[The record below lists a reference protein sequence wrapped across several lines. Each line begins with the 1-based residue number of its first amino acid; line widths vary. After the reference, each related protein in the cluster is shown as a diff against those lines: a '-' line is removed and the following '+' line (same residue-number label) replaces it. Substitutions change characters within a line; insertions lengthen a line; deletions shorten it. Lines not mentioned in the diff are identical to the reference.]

1 MEENNNFNHVSTDEI
16 ENIGEDGA
24 TDVATPLQIEEE
36 EPIKAKKKHSFKW
49 LDGIEEKPR
58 KLKETPDVNVL
69 PQTKG
74 AKFFRGLWS
83 YILITLGT
91 VLIGAGIYFFK
102 FPNHFTIG
110 GVSSLAVLLAEVF
123 GGAISESWIM
133 SILNTFLLVV
143 ALIIFGKKFAIKTI
157 YSSLLLN
164 VVVVVLEYIA
174 PMKNSDGVYVPLTSE
189 PFLEMLLTIGAIAFG
204 SAILFSQGA
213 SSGGTDI
220 IAMIFKRFTN
230 VNIGTALIISDAV
243 IVAFS
248 PFVFHGLENYMTIFL
263 CSVTGLLLKSF
274 IVDNVMDGINLNRC
288 FIIVTSHHVDV
299 CEFIHT
305 KLHRGAT
312 VSSCEGSF
320 THEEKKMIVTVLN
333 RTQAS
338 ILKSYLKQKDPEAFT
353 IITNSSDIQ
362 GKGFRM
368 V

>member
-1 MEENNNFNHVSTDEI
+1 MDENKEI
-16 ENIGEDGA
+16 SPSKGGE
-24 TDVATPLQIEEE
+24 VAQSAEAPQVG
-36 EPIKAKKKHSFKW
+36 KDADKNRKSKKKINLKW

-58 KLKETPDVNVL
+58 KIKETPDVNAL
-69 PQTKG
+69 PQTKS
-74 AKFFRGLWS
+74 AKFWRGAWS
-83 YILITLGT
+83 YLLITLGT

-110 GVSSLAVLLAEVF
+110 GVSSLAVLLAELF
-123 GGAISESWIM
+123 GGIISESWIM
-133 SILNTFLLVV
+133 SILNTALLIV
-143 ALIIFGKKFAIKTI
+143 ALIIFGKKFAIKTV
-157 YSSLLLN
+157 YSSMLLN
-164 VVVVVLEYIA
+164 AVVIVLEYIY
-174 PMKNSDGVYVPLTSE
+174 PMKDANGNYFTLTSE

-204 SAILFSQGA
+204 SAVLFSQGA

-230 VNIGTALIISDAV
+230 LNIGTALIISDAV
-243 IVAFS
+243 IVALS

-288 FIIVTSHHVDV
+288 FIIVTDKHDEV
-299 CEFIHT
+299 CDFIHT

-338 ILKSYLKQKDPEAFT
+338 ILKVYLKQTDPHAFT

>member
-1 MEENNNFNHVSTDEI
+1 MEENKDLNI
-16 ENIGEDGA
+16 ENADADSLEKNDAPKDAGEH
-24 TDVATPLQIEEE
+24 
-36 EPIKAKKKHSFKW
+36 KSKKKINLKW

-58 KLKETPDVNVL
+58 KIKETPDVNAL
-69 PQTKG
+69 PQTKS
-74 AKFFRGLWS
+74 AKFFRALWS
-83 YILITLGT
+83 YVLITFGT
-91 VLIGAGIYFFK
+91 ALIAAGIYFFK

-123 GGAISESWIM
+123 GGLISESWIM
-133 SILNTFLLVV
+133 SILNTVLLVV
-143 ALIIFGKKFAIKTI
+143 ALIIFGKKFAIKTV

-164 VVVVVLEYIA
+164 AIVIVLEYLV
-174 PMKNSDGVYVPLTSE
+174 PMKDENGVYFTFTTE
-189 PFLEMLLTIGAIAFG
+189 PFLEMLLTIGAIAVG

-230 VNIGTALIISDAV
+230 LNIGTALIISDAV
-243 IVAFS
+243 IVALS

-288 FIIVTSHHVDV
+288 FIIVTSKHEAV
-299 CEFIHT
+299 CDFIHT

-312 VSSCEGSF
+312 VSSCQGSF
-320 THEEKKMIVTVLN
+320 TQEEKKMIITVLN

-338 ILKSYLKQKDPEAFT
+338 ILKVYLKQADPQAFT

-362 GKGFRM
+362 GKGFKM

>member
-1 MEENNNFNHVSTDEI
+1 MEENKSVAPAESESQAEPTSVQESL
-16 ENIGEDGA
+16 GEEKH
-24 TDVATPLQIEEE
+24 P
-36 EPIKAKKKHSFKW
+36 KSKKKLSLKW

-58 KLKETPDVNVL
+58 KLKETPDVNAL
-69 PQTKG
+69 PQTRG
-74 AKFFRGLWS
+74 AKFWRGVWS
-83 YILITLGT
+83 YLLITLGT
-91 VLIGAGIYFFK
+91 ALIAAGIYFFK

-110 GVSSLAVLLAEVF
+110 GVSSMAVLLAELF
-123 GGAISESWIM
+123 GGIISESWIM
-133 SILNTFLLVV
+133 SILNIVLLVV

-164 VVVVVLEYIA
+164 VIVVALEYIF
-174 PMKNSDGVYVPLTSE
+174 PMKDASGNYVTLTSE
-189 PFLEMLLTIGAIAFG
+189 PFLEMLLTIGGIAVG

-230 VNIGTALIISDAV
+230 LNIGTALIISDAV
-243 IVAFS
+243 IVALS

-263 CSVTGLLLKSF
+263 CSLTGLLLKSF

-288 FIIVTSHHVDV
+288 FIIVTDKHEEV

-338 ILKSYLKQKDPEAFT
+338 ILKAYLKQTDPHAFT